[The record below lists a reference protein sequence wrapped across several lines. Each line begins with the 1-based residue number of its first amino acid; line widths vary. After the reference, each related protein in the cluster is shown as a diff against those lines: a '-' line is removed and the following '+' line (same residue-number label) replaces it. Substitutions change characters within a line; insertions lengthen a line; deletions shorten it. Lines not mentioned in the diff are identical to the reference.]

1 MLMDAFFEC
10 AEAAPS
16 VRAARRRVHF
26 HAFML
31 EVHGRLHR
39 LRTSGAGARGDP
51 LEAVAHEIAAE
62 ARLLWCVPR
71 CAGASAYERARLR

>member
-1 MLMDAFFEC
+1 MMMDLLF
-10 AEAAPS
+10 EAAHGIMP
-16 VRAARRRVHF
+16 ARRVHF